1 MKPATMM
8 WHGVVVSIQPRIRLT
23 RSFDQRTH
31 SYLGYVV
38 QPDGAVDD
46 ESRTFAIAI
55 SEAAHAKHRIQSGD
69 ALRGAGEPVADPR
82 TETAPVSTKRGPSQV
97 LSGSAGLRMIAV
109 TCIAPFCPPLGY
121 SAASVTAP
129 A

>member
-1 MKPATMM
+1 MM

-69 ALRGAGEPVADPR
+69 ALSGAGEPVADPR
-82 TETAPVSTKRGPSQV
+82 TETAELYKIRKLKLLKGAKDP
-97 LSGSAGLRMIAV
+97 ID
-109 TCIAPFCPPLGY
+109 APPPWHG
-121 SAASVTAP
+121 ACAWGVPGA
-129 A
+129 